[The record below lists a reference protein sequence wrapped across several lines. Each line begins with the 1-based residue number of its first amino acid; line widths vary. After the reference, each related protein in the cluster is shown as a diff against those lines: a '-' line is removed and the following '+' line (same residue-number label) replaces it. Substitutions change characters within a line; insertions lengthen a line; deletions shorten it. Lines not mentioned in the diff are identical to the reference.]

1 MSIELSYKDLKKE
14 LLSAQGLELLSE
26 FALIWRTK
34 TGEIIDLESED
45 LIVRVFRKAMRS
57 TDRRLRSIY
66 LHLRVEF
73 SYKIENSFDRC
84 DAMLADQLLSYI
96 SEGRTCRY
104 VSGEAENRQRMAA

>member
-34 TGEIIDLESED
+34 TGEVIDLES
-45 LIVRVFRKAMRS
+45 
-57 TDRRLRSIY
+57 
-66 LHLRVEF
+66 
-73 SYKIENSFDRC
+73 
-84 DAMLADQLLSYI
+84 ADQLLSYI